1 MSTTSNNIIQTGTPS
16 RSALRVAMVR
26 AVHHLLDD
34 PIVLDDPIAMP
45 ILGAQMAAALQD
57 DPFQLNDPMSR
68 GLRAALIARSRFA
81 EDGLQDAVRA
91 GVRQYVVLGAGL
103 DTFSLRNPHAAQ
115 GLHVFEVDHPSTQEW
130 KKGLLHNAE
139 IPVPDTMTFVAVDFE
154 KKSLA
159 DGLREAGFQFDQTAY
174 FSWLGVTLY
183 LTREAIFD
191 VLGFVAAL
199 PKGSAIAFDYSL
211 QRSLLNPID
220 RVISETLGKQIADQ
234 GEPWIS
240 FFDPVEL
247 EREVK
252 ELGFTSVVNVGPD
265 EMNPQYF
272 FRRKDGLRFGGG
284 VRFLRAVK

>member
-1 MSTTSNNIIQTGTPS
+1 MSTTSNNIIHAGTPS

-26 AVHHLLDD
+26 AVHPLLDD
-34 PIVLDDPIAMP
+34 PIVLDDPIALP
-45 ILGAQMAAALQD
+45 ILGAHMAAALRD

-68 GLRAALIARSRFA
+68 GLRAALVARSRFA
-81 EDGLQDAVRA
+81 EDGLHEAVQA

-103 DTFSLRNPHAAQ
+103 DTFAYRNSHAAQ
-115 GLHVFEVDHPSTQEW
+115 GLRVYEVDHPSTQEW
-130 KKGLLHNAE
+130 KKSLLQNAG
-139 IPVPDTMTFVAVDFE
+139 ISIPDTMTFAAVDFE

-159 DGLREAGFQFDQTAY
+159 DGLREAGFQFDQPAY

-191 VLGFVAAL
+191 VLRFVAAL
-199 PKGSAIAFDYSL
+199 PEGSGIAFDYSL

-240 FFDPVEL
+240 FFDPLEL
-247 EREVK
+247 EQEVK
-252 ELGFTSVVNVGPD
+252 KSGFSHIVNVGPD

-284 VRFLRAVK
+284 VRFMRVTK